1 MALKKAELASRIKK
15 LEKMAHDPQNFMDK
29 YQQVLEKLNVI
40 DERLENIEDI
50 SSKRYQVVKDKEK

>member
-29 YQQVLEKLNVI
+29 YQQVLEKLKVI

>member
-29 YQQVLEKLNVI
+29 YQQVLEKLKVI

-50 SSKRYQVVKDKEK
+50 SSKLYQVVKDKEK

>member
-15 LEKMAHDPQNFMDK
+15 LEKMAHDPLNFMDK